1 MHWNIGIVG
10 ALMHRANYIVSDE
23 KEKEEEND
31 KIKAA
36 LTMND
41 YPAWMLGETKG
52 RDEVTL
58 TSGKRRFP
66 VKTPYIRGLSEQDWI
81 CNISTFYKPFNTL
94 PSSTNRSGSQGQ
106 NGGSN
111 L

>member
-31 KIKAA
+31 QIKAA

-52 RDEVTL
+52 RDEVNL

-66 VKTPYIRGLSEQDWI
+66 VKIPRPVRTGLDLQHLHVLQA
-81 CNISTFYKPFNTL
+81 F
-94 PSSTNRSGSQGQ
+94 
-106 NGGSN
+106 
-111 L
+111 